1 MTRAATVILAVAVW
15 GSGLGRESLDL
26 SGTAEV
32 RGKSVADA
40 VVWLDAPGAPRPAHP
55 VEPVLD
61 QTNLQFSP
69 HVLAVQ
75 VGTTVKF
82 PNDDRVF
89 HNVFS
94 THDATTFDL
103 GLYPV
108 GMVKEIPFNKPGLS
122 RIFCSIHPQMAAYV
136 MVLDTPYFAVSD
148 SAGHFVIRGV
158 LTATY
163 RYHAWR
169 PGGPILNSQ
178 LEVGPATV
186 LTVDWP

>member
-1 MTRAATVILAVAVW
+1 MTRLATVILAVAAW
-15 GSGLGRESLDL
+15 GGGLGRASFDL

-32 RGKSVADA
+32 RGKIVADA
-40 VVWLDAPGAPRPAHP
+40 VVWLDAPSAPRSAHAA
-55 VEPVLD
+55 EPVLD

-69 HVLAVQ
+69 HVLAVE

-94 THDATTFDL
+94 THDATTFNL

-136 MVLDTPYFAVSD
+136 MVVDTPYFAVSD
-148 SAGHFVIRGV
+148 AAGHFVIRGV
-158 LTATY
+158 PSAMY
-163 RYHAWR
+163 HYHAWR

-178 LEVGPATV
+178 FEVGSATV